1 MNNHLNFDNKSVS
14 IVGGGGHIGLPLS
27 CFIQNKGFNVSIVD
41 NNKQI
46 IDLINNGKT
55 SFYEDKLD
63 DNLDIALRNG
73 LQATNEIET
82 IKNSEFV
89 IITIGT
95 SSSKESISFFKQL
108 VDDVIINISDKSIL
122 ILRSTV
128 TVEDIDYILGNK
140 IFSKKKLGLAYC
152 PERIAEGKAFEELDK
167 LPQIIGTND
176 EFIREVVENFF
187 KDLDVKT
194 ISTTLENAV
203 FIKLFSNAYRHAN
216 FSLANEF
223 HNIAQKNKLDFE
235 DIRKIAT
242 EDYPRLLNL
251 PFSGYVGG
259 PCLPKDL
266 ETFIKTY
273 KVEDSLLNHLPTVNE
288 NYLDSIV
295 ERCISIFED
304 KSVIQLGLGFKIN
317 SDDVRGS
324 GAVVLNNKLR
334 DKGFKVFSVDPLINK
349 SEFEHELFE
358 FNEVKNKSKNILIAV
373 NHELFKDYDLKNK
386 KILYAEI

>member
-63 DNLDIALRNG
+63 DNLNIALRNG

-95 SSSKESISFFKQL
+95 SSSEESISFFKQL
-108 VDDVIINISDKSIL
+108 VDDVIINISDRSIL

-187 KDLDVKT
+187 KD
-194 ISTTLENAV
+194 SSW
-203 FIKLFSNAYRHAN
+203 F
-216 FSLANEF
+216 
-223 HNIAQKNKLDFE
+223 
-235 DIRKIAT
+235 
-242 EDYPRLLNL
+242 
-251 PFSGYVGG
+251 
-259 PCLPKDL
+259 
-266 ETFIKTY
+266 
-273 KVEDSLLNHLPTVNE
+273 
-288 NYLDSIV
+288 
-295 ERCISIFED
+295 
-304 KSVIQLGLGFKIN
+304 
-317 SDDVRGS
+317 
-324 GAVVLNNKLR
+324 
-334 DKGFKVFSVDPLINK
+334 
-349 SEFEHELFE
+349 
-358 FNEVKNKSKNILIAV
+358 
-373 NHELFKDYDLKNK
+373 
-386 KILYAEI
+386 